1 MAKTSK
7 PTISPTGGAFERISR
22 QPIPVMRL
30 QCHKNAVYVCAFYP
44 QDGGGSWNPN
54 IFIENAIG
62 EPPVKVSTWTETDD
76 SGATVNVEQRRL
88 RGSFSK
94 PMELQN
100 FPFDVQ
106 VTYVIFF

>member
-1 MAKTSK
+1 M
-7 PTISPTGGAFERISR
+7 RIF
-22 QPIPVMRL
+22 I
-30 QCHKNAVYVCAFYP
+30 

-54 IFIENAIG
+54 VFIENVIG
-62 EPPVKVSTWTETDD
+62 EPPVKISNWTETDD

-94 PMELQN
+94 PMELQH

-106 VTYVIFF
+106 VT